1 QILRF
6 LGIVALANVVVAL
19 LLPSLFS
26 SAFSI
31 TLEIL
36 LYLGE
41 FILALF
47 GNAFVLGV
55 LFPILPSKG
64 NSFWRRGLGLAGITL
79 PIVATIMFI
88 LQVHWTLFIVWM
100 IIQFAMA
107 TSLTLDWSGMTSVS
121 DPKVIRREYPYMIM
135 TLKISTVF
143 IVLFSVL
150 AIIMGW

>member
-1 QILRF
+1 